1 MCWMAL
7 IPVAIGALSGAMQ
20 GQQKAAGDISQ
31 ASALTQNAAYLN
43 RAANDAR
50 YRGVVDADTQRVQTQ
65 NLIGTQ
71 RAAMAGNGGVVDDGS
86 NALIT
91 QDTAQ
96 YGELDAM
103 IISNNAAR
111 EAYGYEVQ
119 ATNNLSNAKTLKKNA
134 KGAVLSSM
142 LGGAVGGLASGFGS
156 GMFGGGGAGGGAAG
170 SAFAAAGPAM
180 SAGGGSSLGSI
191 GLMRPAVNYPR

>member
-1 MCWMAL
+1 MCWVAL
-7 IPVAIGALSGAMQ
+7 IPLAVAAVGGMMQ
-20 GQQKAAGDISQ
+20 GQQKSAADIGQ

-71 RAAMAGNGGVVDDGS
+71 RAAMAGNGGQVDDGS
-86 NALIT
+86 NAMIQ

-119 ATNNLSNAKTLKKNA
+119 AGSNLSNASTLKGNA
-134 KGAVLSSM
+134 KTGMLSSLLGGVVGG
-142 LGGAVGGLASGFGS
+142 LGGAYSGGLFK
-156 GMFGGGGAGGGAAG
+156 GGAGSGNGLGTGTNSALGGNARLNNNQAI
-170 SAFAAAGPAM
+170 A
-180 SAGGGSSLGSI
+180 
-191 GLMRPAVNYPR
+191 

>member
-1 MCWMAL
+1 MCWVAL
-7 IPVAIGALSGAMQ
+7 IPLAISVAGSMMQ
-20 GQQKAAGDISQ
+20 GQQKSAGDIGQ

-65 NLIGTQ
+65 NMIGTQ
-71 RAAMAGNGGVVDDGS
+71 RAAMAGNGGVVDEGS
-86 NALIT
+86 NALLQ
-91 QDTAQ
+91 QDVAQ

-119 ATNNLSNAKTLKKNA
+119 ATGNLANASTLKKNA
-134 KGAVLSSM
+134 KTGMMSSLLGGVVGG
-142 LGGAVGGLASGFGS
+142 LGGAFSS
-156 GMFGGGGAGGGAAG
+156 GMFSGGGQGAGTNAALGGNARLNNNQMTA
-170 SAFAAAGPAM
+170 
-180 SAGGGSSLGSI
+180 
-191 GLMRPAVNYPR
+191 

>member
-1 MCWMAL
+1 MCWVAL
-7 IPVAIGALSGAMQ
+7 IPLAVAAVGGMMQ
-20 GQQKAAGDISQ
+20 GQQKSAGDISQ

-65 NLIGTQ
+65 NMIGTQ
-71 RAAMAGNGGVVDDGS
+71 RAAMAGNGGLVDDGS
-86 NALIT
+86 NALIE

-119 ATNNLSNAKTLKKNA
+119 ATSNLSNAKTLKSNA
-134 KGAVLSSM
+134 KTGMMSSLLGGVVGG
-142 LGGAVGGLASGFGS
+142 LGGAFSSGAFSSSGGQ
-156 GMFGGGGAGGGAAG
+156 GAGTNAALGGNAR
-170 SAFAAAGPAM
+170 
-180 SAGGGSSLGSI
+180 L
-191 GLMRPAVNYPR
+191 NYNQAIA

>member
-7 IPVAIGALSGAMQ
+7 IPVAIAAVGGMMQ
-20 GQQKAAGDISQ
+20 GQQKSAADIGQ

-71 RAAMAGNGGVVDDGS
+71 RAAMAGNGGVVGEGS
-86 NALIT
+86 NAIIE

-119 ATNNLSNAKTLKKNA
+119 ASSNLSNAKTLKGNA
-134 KGAVLSSM
+134 KTGLMGSLLGGVVGG
-142 LGGAVGGLASGFGS
+142 LGGAFSS
-156 GMFGGGGAGGGAAG
+156 GMFGGGGGTGVGTGTNAALGGNAR
-170 SAFAAAGPAM
+170 
-180 SAGGGSSLGSI
+180 L
-191 GLMRPAVNYPR
+191 NYNQAIA

>member
-1 MCWMAL
+1 
-7 IPVAIGALSGAMQ
+7 MQ
-20 GQQKAAGDISQ
+20 GQQKSAGDIGQ

-65 NLIGTQ
+65 NMIGTQ
-71 RAAMAGNGGVVDDGS
+71 RAAMAGNGGLIGDGS
-86 NALIT
+86 NALIE

-119 ATNNLSNAKTLKKNA
+119 ATSNLSNAKTLKGNA
-134 KGAVLSSM
+134 KSGMMSSLLGGVVGG
-142 LGGAVGGLASGFGS
+142 LGGAFSSGAFSSGGQ
-156 GMFGGGGAGGGAAG
+156 AGGTNAAL
-170 SAFAAAGPAM
+170 
-180 SAGGGSSLGSI
+180 GGNARL
-191 GLMRPAVNYPR
+191 NYNQAIA

>member
-1 MCWMAL
+1 MTMCWVAL
-7 IPVAIGALSGAMQ
+7 IPVAAAVLGGMMQ
-20 GQQKAAGDISQ
+20 GQQKSAADINQ

-71 RAAMAGNGGVVDDGS
+71 RAAMAANGGIVDDGS
-86 NALIT
+86 NALIQ

-111 EAYGYEVQ
+111 EAYGLEVQ
-119 ATNNLSNAKTLKKNA
+119 ATNNIGNADILKKNA
-134 KGAVLSSM
+134 KTTGISSL
-142 LGGAVGGLASGFGS
+142 LGGVVGGI
-156 GMFGGGGAGGGAAG
+156 G
-170 SAFAAAGPAM
+170 SAFSGGLF
-180 SAGGGSSLGSI
+180 SGGGSGNGLGT
-191 GLMRPAVNYPR
+191 GTNAALGGNARLNYNQATA

>member
-1 MCWMAL
+1 MCYAAL
-7 IPVAIGALSGAMQ
+7 IPVAIGAIGGLIQ
-20 GQQKAAGDISQ
+20 GQQQSAADLAQ

-50 YRGVVDADTQRVQTQ
+50 IRGAVDADTQRVQTQ

-71 RAAMAGNGGVVDDGS
+71 RAAMAANGGVVDEGS
-86 NALIT
+86 NALIQ

-119 ATNNLSNAKTLKKNA
+119 AGSNLSNAQTLKKNA
-134 KGAVLSSM
+134 KTAPISSM
-142 LGGAVGGLASGFGS
+142 LGGAVGGL
-156 GMFGGGGAGGGAAG
+156 G
-170 SAFAAAGPAM
+170 SAFSGGLFSNGAGAGTTAAL
-180 SAGGGSSLGSI
+180 GGNARLNYNQ
-191 GLMRPAVNYPR
+191 AVA

>member
-7 IPVAIGALSGAMQ
+7 IPVAIAAVGGLMQ
-20 GQQKAAGDISQ
+20 GQQKSAADISQ

-86 NALIT
+86 NAIIQ

-119 ATNNLSNAKTLKKNA
+119 ATSNLANASTLKKNA
-134 KGAVLSSM
+134 KTGLMSSL
-142 LGGAVGGLASGFGS
+142 LGGVVGGLGSAYSGGLFSGGS
-156 GMFGGGGAGGGAAG
+156 GSGLGTGTNAALGGNAR
-170 SAFAAAGPAM
+170 
-180 SAGGGSSLGSI
+180 L
-191 GLMRPAVNYPR
+191 NYNQAIA

>member
-1 MCWMAL
+1 
-7 IPVAIGALSGAMQ
+7 MQ
-20 GQQKAAGDISQ
+20 GQQKSANDIGQ

-86 NALIT
+86 NALIQ

-119 ATNNLSNAKTLKKNA
+119 ASSNLTNASTLKGNAKTSMM
-134 KGAVLSSM
+134 SSL
-142 LGGAVGGLASGFGS
+142 LGGAVSGLGSAYSGGLFK
-156 GMFGGGGAGGGAAG
+156 
-170 SAFAAAGPAM
+170 
-180 SAGGGSSLGSI
+180 GGGSGLGT
-191 GLMRPAVNYPR
+191 GTNAALGGNARLNYNQATA

>member
-1 MCWMAL
+1 MCWVAL
-7 IPVAIGALSGAMQ
+7 IPLAIGALSGAMQ
-20 GQQKAAGDISQ
+20 GQQKSAADISQ

-65 NLIGTQ
+65 NAIGTQ
-71 RAAMAGNGGVVDDGS
+71 RVAMASNGGQVDTGS
-86 NALIT
+86 NAIIQ

-119 ATNNLSNAKTLKKNA
+119 AQGNLTNASTLKKNA
-134 KGAVLSSM
+134 KTGLMSSL
-142 LGGAVGGLASGFGS
+142 LGGVVGGL
-156 GMFGGGGAGGGAAG
+156 G
-170 SAFAAAGPAM
+170 SAFSSGAFSGG
-180 SAGGGSSLGSI
+180 SGGGVNTQGQSSL
-191 GLMRPAVNYPR
+191 LATNPAYVKNM

>member
-1 MCWMAL
+1 MCWVAL
-7 IPVAIGALSGAMQ
+7 IPLAAAVVGGVMQ
-20 GQQKAAGDISQ
+20 GQQQGAAATAQ
-31 ASALTQNAAYLN
+31 ASALKQNAAYLN

-50 YRGVVDADTQRVQTQ
+50 YRGVVDADTQRIQTQ

-86 NALIT
+86 NALIQ

-111 EAYGYEVQ
+111 EASGYEVQ
-119 ATNNLSNAKTLKKNA
+119 ASSNITNASTLKSNAKT
-134 KGAVLSSM
+134 GVMSSL
-142 LGGAVGGLASGFGS
+142 LGGVVGGL
-156 GMFGGGGAGGGAAG
+156 G
-170 SAFAAAGPAM
+170 SAFSGGLFSGGASSSGF
-180 SAGGGSSLGSI
+180 SASNTSLNSGGGSSLGSI
-191 GLMRPAVNYPR
+191 GLMQQKVSYPR

>member
-1 MCWMAL
+1 MCWVAL
-7 IPVAIGALSGAMQ
+7 IPLAAAVVGGMMQ
-20 GQQKAAGDISQ
+20 GQQKSAGYIGQ

-65 NLIGTQ
+65 NMIGTQ

-86 NALIT
+86 NALIQ

-111 EAYGYEVQ
+111 EAYGFEVQ
-119 ATNNLSNAKTLKKNA
+119 ADSNLSNASTLKKNA
-134 KGAVLSSM
+134 KTGMMSSLLGGIVGG
-142 LGGAVGGLASGFGS
+142 LGGAFSG
-156 GMFGGGGAGGGAAG
+156 GMFSGGG
-170 SAFAAAGPAM
+170 
-180 SAGGGSSLGSI
+180 SAGGVNTQGQSSL
-191 GLMRPAVNYPR
+191 LATNPAYVKNM

>member
-1 MCWMAL
+1 MCWVAL
-7 IPVAIGALSGAMQ
+7 IPLAAAVVGGMMQ
-20 GQQKAAGDISQ
+20 GQQQSASAIGQ
-31 ASALTQNAAYLN
+31 ASALKQNAAYLN

-65 NLIGTQ
+65 NMIGTQ

-86 NALIT
+86 NALIQ

-119 ATNNLSNAKTLKKNA
+119 ATSNLSNASTIKGNA
-134 KGAVLSSM
+134 KTGMMSSL
-142 LGGAVGGLASGFGS
+142 LGGVVGGLGSAFSS
-156 GMFGGGGAGGGAAG
+156 GMFSGGGVQGAGTNAALGGNAR
-170 SAFAAAGPAM
+170 
-180 SAGGGSSLGSI
+180 L
-191 GLMRPAVNYPR
+191 NYNQAIA

>member
-1 MCWMAL
+1 MCWVAL
-7 IPVAIGALSGAMQ
+7 IPLAAAVVGGMMQ
-20 GQQKAAGDISQ
+20 GQQQSAANIGQ
-31 ASALTQNAAYLN
+31 ASALKQNAAYLN

-119 ATNNLSNAKTLKKNA
+119 ATNNISNANTLKSNAKT
-134 KGAVLSSM
+134 GMMSSL
-142 LGGAVGGLASGFGS
+142 LGGVVGGL
-156 GMFGGGGAGGGAAG
+156 G
-170 SAFAAAGPAM
+170 SAFSGGLFSGGGTSPSGF
-180 SAGGGSSLGSI
+180 SASNTSLNSGGGSSLGSI
-191 GLMRPAVNYPR
+191 GLMQPKVSYPR

>member
-1 MCWMAL
+1 LCWMAL
-7 IPVAIGALSGAMQ
+7 IPVAIAAVGGMMQ
-20 GQQKAAGDISQ
+20 GQQKSAADIGQ

-65 NLIGTQ
+65 NMIGTQ
-71 RAAMAGNGGVVDDGS
+71 RAAMAGNGGIVDEGS
-86 NALIT
+86 NALLQ
-91 QDTAQ
+91 QDVAQ

-119 ATNNLSNAKTLKKNA
+119 ATGNLTNAKTLKSNA
-134 KGAVLSSM
+134 KTGLMSSLLGGVVGG
-142 LGGAVGGLASGFGS
+142 LGGAFSSGVFS
-156 GMFGGGGAGGGAAG
+156 
-170 SAFAAAGPAM
+170 
-180 SAGGGSSLGSI
+180 GGGSTGAGTNAALG
-191 GLMRPAVNYPR
+191 GNARLNYNQAIA

>member
-1 MCWMAL
+1 MCWVAL
-7 IPVAIGALSGAMQ
+7 IPLAVSMAGSMMQ
-20 GQQKAAGDISQ
+20 GQQKSATDIGQ

-71 RAAMAGNGGVVDDGS
+71 RAAMASNGGVVDTGS
-86 NALIT
+86 NALIQ

-111 EAYGYEVQ
+111 QAYGYEVQ
-119 ATNNLSNAKTLKKNA
+119 AGSNLTNASTLKGNAKT
-134 KGAVLSSM
+134 GMMSSLLGGVVGG
-142 LGGAVGGLASGFGS
+142 LGGAFSS
-156 GMFGGGGAGGGAAG
+156 GMF
-170 SAFAAAGPAM
+170 S
-180 SAGGGSSLGSI
+180 SGGGSGVNTQGQSSLLASN
-191 GLMRPAVNYPR
+191 PAYVSRM

>member
-1 MCWMAL
+1 MCWVAL
-7 IPVAIGALSGAMQ
+7 IPLAVAAVGGLMQ
-20 GQQKAAGDISQ
+20 GQQQSAAAGAQ
-31 ASALTQNAAYLN
+31 ASALKQNAAYLN

-65 NLIGTQ
+65 NFIGTQ

-86 NALIT
+86 NALLQ
-91 QDTAQ
+91 QDAAQ

-119 ATNNLSNAKTLKKNA
+119 ATSNLTNASTLKSNAKT
-134 KGAVLSSM
+134 GMISSL
-142 LGGAVGGLASGFGS
+142 LGGVVGGLGSAYSSGLFSSGGS
-156 GMFGGGGAGGGAAG
+156 GAAG
-170 SAFAAAGPAM
+170 SAFAAANP
-180 SAGGGSSLGSI
+180 SLNAGGGSSLGSI

>member
-1 MCWMAL
+1 
-7 IPVAIGALSGAMQ
+7 MQ
-20 GQQKAAGDISQ
+20 GQQKSAGDISQ

-71 RAAMAGNGGVVDDGS
+71 RAAMASNGGVVGEGS
-86 NALIT
+86 NAIIE

-119 ATNNLSNAKTLKKNA
+119 ASSNLSNASTLKKNA
-134 KGAVLSSM
+134 KTGMMSSL
-142 LGGAVGGLASGFGS
+142 LGGVVGGLGSAYSGGL
-156 GMFGGGGAGGGAAG
+156 FGGGGGTGVGTGTNAALGGNAR
-170 SAFAAAGPAM
+170 
-180 SAGGGSSLGSI
+180 L
-191 GLMRPAVNYPR
+191 NYNQAIA

>member
-1 MCWMAL
+1 MCWVAL
-7 IPVAIGALSGAMQ
+7 IPLAIGAISGAMQ
-20 GQQKAAGDISQ
+20 GQQQSAAAIGQ
-31 ASALTQNAAYLN
+31 ASALKQNAAYLN

-71 RAAMAGNGGVVDDGS
+71 RAAMASNGGVVDDGS
-86 NALIT
+86 NAIIQ

-119 ATNNLSNAKTLKKNA
+119 ATNNISNANTLKKNA
-134 KGAVLSSM
+134 KTGMVSSL
-142 LGGAVGGLASGFGS
+142 LGGVVGGLGSAFSGGLFS
-156 GMFGGGGAGGGAAG
+156 GGGSGAAG
-170 SAFAAAGPAM
+170 QAFSAANT
-180 SAGGGSSLGSI
+180 SLNSGGGSSLGTI
-191 GLMRPAVNYPR
+191 GLMQPKVSYPR

>member
-1 MCWMAL
+1 MAL
-7 IPVAIGALSGAMQ
+7 IPVAIAAVGGMMQ
-20 GQQKAAGDISQ
+20 GQQKSAADIGQ

-71 RAAMAGNGGVVDDGS
+71 RAAMASNGGVVDEGS
-86 NALIT
+86 NAIIQ

-119 ATNNLSNAKTLKKNA
+119 ASSNLSNASTLKKNA
-134 KGAVLSSM
+134 KTGLMGSL
-142 LGGAVGGLASGFGS
+142 LGGVVGGIGGAFSSGLFSGGGS
-156 GMFGGGGAGGGAAG
+156 GMGTGTNAALGGNAR
-170 SAFAAAGPAM
+170 
-180 SAGGGSSLGSI
+180 L
-191 GLMRPAVNYPR
+191 NYNQAIA

>member
-1 MCWMAL
+1 MCWVAL
-7 IPVAIGALSGAMQ
+7 IPLAAAVVGGVMQ
-20 GQQKAAGDISQ
+20 GQQQGAAATAQ
-31 ASALTQNAAYLN
+31 ASALKQNAAYLN

-86 NALIT
+86 NALIQ

-119 ATNNLSNAKTLKKNA
+119 ATSNFNNASTLKSNAKT
-134 KGAVLSSM
+134 GMMSSL
-142 LGGAVGGLASGFGS
+142 LGGVVGGL
-156 GMFGGGGAGGGAAG
+156 G
-170 SAFAAAGPAM
+170 SAFSGGLF
-180 SAGGGSSLGSI
+180 SGGSGSGLGT
-191 GLMRPAVNYPR
+191 GTNAALGGNARLNYNQAIA

>member
-1 MCWMAL
+1 MCWVAL
-7 IPVAIGALSGAMQ
+7 IPLAISMAGSMMQ
-20 GQQKAAGDISQ
+20 GQQKSAADISQ

-43 RAANDAR
+43 RAAADAR

-86 NALIT
+86 YALIQ

-111 EAYGYEVQ
+111 EAYGYETQ
-119 ATNNLSNAKTLKKNA
+119 ATSNLTNAATLKGNAKT
-134 KGAVLSSM
+134 GMMSSLLGGVVGG
-142 LGGAVGGLASGFGS
+142 LGGAFSS
-156 GMFGGGGAGGGAAG
+156 GMFSGGGMGAGTNAALGGNAR
-170 SAFAAAGPAM
+170 
-180 SAGGGSSLGSI
+180 L
-191 GLMRPAVNYPR
+191 NYNQAIA

>member
-1 MCWMAL
+1 MCWVAL
-7 IPVAIGALSGAMQ
+7 IPLAVAAVGGLMQ
-20 GQQKAAGDISQ
+20 GQQQSAAATAQ
-31 ASALTQNAAYLN
+31 ASALKQNAAYLN

-86 NALIT
+86 NAVLQ
-91 QDTAQ
+91 QDAAQ

-119 ATNNLSNAKTLKKNA
+119 ATNNISNAGTLKSNAKT
-134 KGAVLSSM
+134 GMISSL
-142 LGGAVGGLASGFGS
+142 LGGVVGGLGIAYSSGLFNSNS
-156 GMFGGGGAGGGAAG
+156 GLGTGTNAALGGNAR
-170 SAFAAAGPAM
+170 
-180 SAGGGSSLGSI
+180 L
-191 GLMRPAVNYPR
+191 NYNQAIA